1 MIARH
6 LLFGVVFACTGVCV
20 TGAFA
25 QSGGRPVTAKDFS
38 GKNVCWNEGR
48 RDVYGADGKF
58 TSYSGHH
65 TTWSVP
71 DRASSSVAT
80 WNDKSSCCQMG
91 GSMCITTAEV
101 IEISGERCVTD
112 PFFSRPPERVSPR
125 EMARALTAEASGG
138 L

>member
-1 MIARH
+1 MFYNLRGAHSPWHVDGRLQRGAGEMIARH

-48 RDVYGADGKF
+48 RDVNGADGKF

-71 DRASSSVAT
+71 GPGVLKRG
-80 WNDKSSCCQMG
+80 NL
-91 GSMCITTAEV
+91 
-101 IEISGERCVTD
+101 ERQVELLPD
-112 PFFSRPPERVSPR
+112 GRFH
-125 EMARALTAEASGG
+125 MHYYSGG
-138 L
+138 DRDFWGTVCN

>member
-25 QSGGRPVTAKDFS
+25 QLGGGPVTAKDFS

-65 TTWSVP
+65 TTWLVP

-91 GSMCITTAEV
+91 GSIWHYY
-101 IEISGERCVTD
+101 
-112 PFFSRPPERVSPR
+112 
-125 EMARALTAEASGG
+125 SGG
-138 L
+138 DRDFWGTVCN